1 MNVRLVMV
9 AANMNVTNVT
19 SMKYIN
25 SYKVF
30 ESHYNKEEFID
41 VVCRELSK
49 YQITPLEVKTLLQ
62 KYDNQITQSLESGIN
77 PQDFSKQIISD
88 LELDNTG
95 GALSVNFNKPNVPE
109 IKYL

>member
-9 AANMNVTNVT
+9 AVKLIVTNVVN
-19 SMKYIN
+19 MKFIK

-41 VVCRELSK
+41 VVCRDLSK
-49 YQITPLEVKTLLQ
+49 YQITPVEVRNLLQ
-62 KYDNQITQSLESGIN
+62 KYDYQIIQSLESGVS

-95 GALSVNFNKPNVPE
+95 GALAVNINQPIVPE